1 MIFYNNNGGGAGI
14 NNNSNSRHLNNQ
26 QQQQHYLNNQRNI
39 GGRVGN
45 NTGGGQ
51 TRLPDS
57 PPITDI
63 SGGASSISP
72 GSSGGCC
79 DSESPFSPDQRYL
92 PIAPHM
98 NNAANILLQQHQQ
111 YRQHLPQ
118 NFNRPQTQRKPPEDI
133 LIVDQ
138 LHMTT
143 TNITDVCSATS
154 EVHHLS
160 PQSEFLTHYSA
171 SSQHTPGSQHSSQIS
186 PPAIPNS
193 SSRNGQIMINNNN
206 NNNYLLQQQQQHSF
220 SSSMDNLCIIENQ
233 NSASSSNR
241 YVQEQQQQQNNR
253 GGGHKRRRISTNQS
267 SNDSM
272 LLSKSNNLPNIKCE
286 YGTVNNQQ
294 QEHQQRQ
301 NIFHHQQQQQQSF
314 EDLED
319 NNFGGTQRTIK
330 FEPFL
335 RESWATLFDI
345 NQQPLPI
352 MPSLYIEINFLI
364 FPFLV
369 VVVADKGFN
378 FSPSD
383 NCFVNQKK
391 NHFQITVNI
400 GVNPMANANS
410 PQMGNGQQT
419 LQHQFAPHYVRTELH
434 GRVVLLPIV
443 DKVIK

>member
-1 MIFYNNNGGGAGI
+1 
-14 NNNSNSRHLNNQ
+14 
-26 QQQQHYLNNQRNI
+26 
-39 GGRVGN
+39 
-45 NTGGGQ
+45 
-51 TRLPDS
+51 
-57 PPITDI
+57 
-63 SGGASSISP
+63 
-72 GSSGGCC
+72 
-79 DSESPFSPDQRYL
+79 
-92 PIAPHM
+92 
-98 NNAANILLQQHQQ
+98 
-111 YRQHLPQ
+111 
-118 NFNRPQTQRKPPEDI
+118 
-133 LIVDQ
+133 
-138 LHMTT
+138 
-143 TNITDVCSATS
+143 
-154 EVHHLS
+154 
-160 PQSEFLTHYSA
+160 
-171 SSQHTPGSQHSSQIS
+171 
-186 PPAIPNS
+186 
-193 SSRNGQIMINNNN
+193 
-206 NNNYLLQQQQQHSF
+206 
-220 SSSMDNLCIIENQ
+220 MDNLCIIENQ

-241 YVQEQQQQQNNR
+241 YIQEQQQQQNNR

-294 QEHQQRQ
+294 QEHQQHQ
-301 NIFHHQQQQQQSF
+301 NILHHQQQQQSF

-352 MPSLYIEINFLI
+352 MPIVVVADKGFNFSPSDNCFVNQKKNHFQI
-364 FPFLV
+364 TVNIGVNPMI

-419 LQHQFAPHYVRTELH
+419 LQHKFAPHYVRTELH

-443 DKVIK
+443 DKKFYLSFCGVKSDMQTYEIPIKQSQTDRKPIDHLPVW